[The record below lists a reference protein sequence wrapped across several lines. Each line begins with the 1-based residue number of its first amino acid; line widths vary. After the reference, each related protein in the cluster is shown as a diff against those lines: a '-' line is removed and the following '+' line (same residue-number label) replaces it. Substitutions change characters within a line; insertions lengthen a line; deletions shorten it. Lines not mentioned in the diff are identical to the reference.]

1 MCAVCGCGPRDV
13 GAHVHDGLHVHSH
26 DHLHGHDHGHEK
38 VHDHAHGGEHG
49 HPPAG
54 RDTDGLHVRRISFE
68 ESLLAKNQAIADRN
82 RRWLEERQVVAL
94 NLIGAPGAG
103 KTTVLEGAIPALSPS
118 IPSSVLEGDQETDL
132 DAERIRALG
141 VPVLQINTGSGCHL
155 NAEMIGPKLRELAP
169 PPGSLLFIENVGN
182 LVCPSLF
189 DVGERAKVVVMSVT
203 EGEDKP
209 LKYPHVFR
217 VSEALILSKIDL
229 LPHLRFDLQ
238 RCVERVKHVNPNIRI
253 FPIST
258 MDGAGSDELHAWLR
272 SLVPH
277 GARRVEAS
285 GWR

>member
-1 MCAVCGCGPRDV
+1 MHGHGP
-13 GAHVHDGLHVHSH
+13 HVHGHSH
-26 DHLHGHDHGHEK
+26 DHSHDM
-38 VHDHAHGGEHG
+38 HDHAHDRSDDHG
-49 HPPAG
+49 HGHGHGHEPANFPPDIELDDLAP
-54 RDTDGLHVRRISFE
+54 RRISFE

-82 RRWLEERQVVAL
+82 RRWLEDRQVVAL

-103 KTTVLEGAIPALSPS
+103 KTTLLEVAIPALSPS

-155 NAEMIGPKLRELAP
+155 NAEMIEPKLRELDP
-169 PPGSLLFIENVGN
+169 PLGSLLFIENVGN

-209 LKYPHVFR
+209 LKYPHIFR
-217 VSEALILSKIDL
+217 VSEALILNKIDL

-238 RCVERVKHVNPNIRI
+238 RCIERVKQVNPNIRI
-253 FPIST
+253 FPVSSI
-258 MDGAGSDELHAWLR
+258 DGTGSEALHAWLHA
-272 SLVPH
+272 LVPH
-277 GARRVEAS
+277 GAHRAEVS